1 MNDHV
6 TVTATRQ
13 ERYRFEVEFGP
24 GYAPI
29 IADESPPIGDAA
41 GPSPQHFLAA
51 AVANCLSAS
60 LVFACQKYKE
70 DPGPLSATV
79 TCTTGRNEKNRL
91 RVTQIEVQLKLG
103 AAPVDLP
110 HLPRILE
117 TFEDFCTV
125 TRSVEHGIPVAVSLT
140 TPDGTALR

>member
-1 MNDHV
+1 MSEPVSV
-6 TVTATRQ
+6 TVTRQ
-13 ERYRFEVEFGP
+13 ERYRFRVEFGARF
-24 GYAPI
+24 APV
-29 IADESPPIGDAA
+29 IADEPPPVGDDA

-79 TCTTGRNEKNRL
+79 TCITGRNEQNRL
-91 RVTQIEVQLKLG
+91 RVLNIDVKLKLA
-103 AAPVDLP
+103 AAPESLP
-110 HLPRILE
+110 HLPRILA

-125 TRSVEHGIPVAVSLT
+125 TRSVEHGIPVTVSVSG
-140 TPDGTALR
+140 PDGTALR